1 MNSIP
6 AKVGSSRCDDR
17 SARPTNPAIHF
28 ANSDLHVDGIAF
40 VNQIAV
46 AADGWAQLAPF
57 GDYPGQAMLRQPDGT
72 IKTVPAI
79 QRLDRAAADLM
90 VGRFKSPWNRLKRY
104 FTGCPIYAGHPDV
117 PAFANDYPDK
127 SPKGMIVDLEAR
139 ADGLFCKPVF
149 TPEGSDL
156 VENRKLRAFSAYW
169 SAREIGGQ
177 PAPGGRFLKLYRP
190 DFLKSAGL
198 TNHPNLPVHLLN
210 EAQPPTSAPVKKQI
224 VLDFL
229 AAHGITLANEAAD
242 GDIAAALH
250 QLGDRVTS
258 AESGL
263 ATRDGEL
270 ESLRSELANERQAR
284 IGVLLDH
291 AVAAGRITP
300 AQRPDWAARLGAD
313 FANAAAA
320 LGKLVPA
327 LKTTALTRD
336 FGARKVEIANAGE
349 RRDALESLIRAEMTG
364 NGGDYD
370 RAFAT
375 VQKANPALFAA
386 MKQPESI

>member
-1 MNSIP
+1 MKTFRLHP
-6 AKVGSSRCDDR
+6 RCQ
-17 SARPTNPAIHF
+17 F
-28 ANSDLHVDGIAF
+28 ANAGPDAEAIAF

-57 GDYPGQAMLRQPDGT
+57 GDYPGQAMVREPDGT
-72 IKTVPAI
+72 IKTFPAI

-90 VGRFKSPWNRLKRY
+90 VARFKSPWNRLKRY
-104 FTGCPIYAGHPDV
+104 FTGCPIYAGHPDA

-169 SAREIGGQ
+169 SAREISGQ
-177 PAPGGRFLKLYRP
+177 PGAAGRFLKLYRP

-210 EAQPPTSAPVKKQI
+210 EAQPPSSAPVKKQI
-224 VLDFL
+224 ILDFL
-229 AAHGITLANEAAD
+229 AAHGITFANDAAD
-242 GDIAAALH
+242 ADIATAIH
-250 QLGDRVTS
+250 QLGDRLT
-258 AESGL
+258 A
-263 ATRDGEL
+263 RNGEF
-270 ESLRSELANERQAR
+270 ESLRTELANERLAR
-284 IGVLLDH
+284 IGALLDS

-313 FANAAAA
+313 FANAAAD
-320 LGKLVPA
+320 LIKLAPA
-327 LKTTALTRD
+327 LKTTALTLD
-336 FGARKVEIANAGE
+336 FGARKAEIANTGE
-349 RRDALESLIRAEMTG
+349 RRDALEALIRAEMAG

-370 RAFAT
+370 RAFAA

-386 MKQPESI
+386 MKQPQTA